1 MLCQSCVELGRNED
15 SYRTVAVDT
24 SLKRSMT
31 LSWKF
36 KSFLEIQ
43 IVEMEIQVLFAELE
57 ILFVVTEM
65 KIN

>member
-1 MLCQSCVELGRNED
+1 M
-15 SYRTVAVDT
+15 DT